1 MKKNLFRGLIILEKL
16 ALLAS
21 ITLLFFV
28 YMFRWH
34 RSPRL
39 EETSPDGAYQLEI
52 LNVGSTVPFTPQ
64 KIEVVLFQIQ
74 NRFYRTEFRT
84 QIVDDGGPGQIET
97 LWLDDSVRL
106 TFSGQE
112 QSPSVYILPF
122 PSAE

>member
-1 MKKNLFRGLIILEKL
+1 MKKNLFRGLIIFETL

-21 ITLLFFV
+21 TSLLVFI
-28 YMFRWH
+28 YTFRWH

-39 EETSPDGAYQLEI
+39 EEISPDGAYQLEI

-74 NRFYRTEFRT
+74 DPFQRTEFQT

-97 LWLDDSVRL
+97 LWLADGVRL

-112 QSPSVYILPF
+112 QSPAVYILPF